1 MDGSIVDKHTHGG
14 VEPGGSSTAPLGG

>member
-1 MDGSIVDKHTHGG
+1 SIVDKHTHGG

>member
-1 MDGSIVDKHTHGG
+1 KHTHGG

>member
-1 MDGSIVDKHTHGG
+1 MVDKHTHGG